1 MALQIG
7 IVGLPNVGKST
18 LFNALTRTAVAAENF
33 PFCTI
38 DPNVGVVAVPDK
50 RIHELALI
58 AGTPTEIPTTIDSS
72 EAAFKITGSKAF
84 KNAAR
89 KASSV
94 LLEPIMKVD
103 VTTPED
109 FMGDVMGDMNAKR
122 GQILEMEDRGQVKAV
137 HALVLP
143 LAEMFGY
150 ATQLRSMTQGRAN
163 YSMEFEKYAQ
173 VPKNVADKV
182 IANRG
187 GVVKEDE
194 DEE

>member
-122 GQILEMEDRGQVKAV
+122 GQILEMADRGQVKAV

>member
-122 GQILEMEDRGQVKAV
+122 GQILEMADRGQVKAV

-150 ATQLRSMTQGRAN
+150 ATSC
-163 YSMEFEKYAQ
+163 
-173 VPKNVADKV
+173 VP
-182 IANRG
+182 
-187 GVVKEDE
+187 
-194 DEE
+194 